1 MSRDRSDIKVT
12 ASDALEFEPV
22 ETAVKRPSRRGL
34 KWTIALV
41 VLIGVG
47 AGAWFVYGDK
57 LMMLTGSS
65 EDEVPL
71 LRADTGPVKVRP
83 ENPGGLQVPNRDKL
97 VYNRLSGETSEGQPV
112 ERLLPRAEA
121 PLPVPT
127 ATTEAP
133 APAATLDL
141 PPKSA
146 APKPNP
152 VPAQP
157 KTERVPALSDV
168 AAVQPPPPPPAPPS
182 ATSGRAGAP
191 LSLTK
196 RSPAPATAAAAQP
209 APPARP
215 VPRVS
220 AAEPLRAATTP
231 PPPSAP
237 APASASAT
245 QSAAVTTPAQAVQA
259 SSSYRVQLAASRT
272 PEGVRAEWD
281 RVRRKNLD
289 LLGDLGL
296 TVTRVDL
303 GPKKG
308 VFYRLRVGPLASDAE
323 AHKLCAELAKRR
335 IGCLVIKPGA

>member
-1 MSRDRSDIKVT
+1 MPRDRSDIKVT

-47 AGAWFVYGDK
+47 AGAWFVYGDR
-57 LMMLTGSS
+57 LMMLTGAG
-65 EDEVPL
+65 EDEVPV
-71 LRADTGPVKVRP
+71 LRAEAGPVKVRP

-97 VYNRLSGETSEGQPV
+97 VYNRLSGEAEEGQPV

-141 PPKSA
+141 PPK
-146 APKPNP
+146 PKPAEP
-152 VPAQP
+152 APAQP
-157 KTERVPALSDV
+157 RTERVPALSDV
-168 AAVQPPPPPPAPPS
+168 AAVQPPPPPPAPPPG
-182 ATSGRAGAP
+182 AAAGRTGAP

-196 RSPAPATAAAAQP
+196 RSQPPAATAAVPQP

-215 VPRVS
+215 VPQVS
-220 AAEPLRAATTP
+220 AAEPLKAAATP
-231 PPPSAP
+231 PPAAP
-237 APASASAT
+237 EPATASAT
-245 QSAAVTTPAQAVQA
+245 RSAGVTTSAQAVKA
-259 SSSYRVQLAASRT
+259 SESYRVQLAASRT

-308 VFYRLRVGPLASDAE
+308 VFYRLRVGPLASDVE
-323 AHKLCAELAKRR
+323 ARKLCAELAKRR

>member
-1 MSRDRSDIKVT
+1 MERPALMSRDRSDIKVT

-41 VLIGVG
+41 VLVGVG

-57 LMMLTGSS
+57 LMMLTGAS

-71 LRADTGPVKVRP
+71 LRADASPVKVRP

-97 VYNRLSGETSEGQPV
+97 VYNRLSGEATEGQPV

-141 PPKSA
+141 PPKPA
-146 APKPNP
+146 APKPAP
-152 VPAQP
+152 EQP

-196 RSPAPATAAAAQP
+196 RSPAPAPATTVAPQP

-220 AAEPLRAATTP
+220 TAEPLRAAAPKPAATTP
-231 PPPSAP
+231 
-237 APASASAT
+237 T
-245 QSAAVTTPAQAVQA
+245 QSAAVTAPAQAVKA
-259 SSSYRVQLAASRT
+259 SETYRVQLAASRT

-323 AHKLCAELAKRR
+323 ARKLCAELAKRR